1 MNILI
6 HPQKKLLPVLV
17 SLNPQSKHKFF
28 LPQAVL
34 ENNINFI
41 LGYSYF
47 LSILNVFYWSFLP
60 VCSKVT
66 SAFILISNTIFCNQK
81 VKKFSPQIF

>member
-6 HPQKKLLPVLV
+6 HLQKKLLSVLV
-17 SLNPQSKHKFF
+17 SLNPQSKRKFF

-41 LGYSYF
+41 LGYSYY
-47 LSILNVFYWSFLP
+47 LSILNVFYWSFL
-60 VCSKVT
+60 
-66 SAFILISNTIFCNQK
+66 N
-81 VKKFSPQIF
+81 

>member
-28 LPQAVL
+28 LTQAVL

-47 LSILNVFYWSFLP
+47 LSIWNVFIDLLYLY
-60 VCSKVT
+60 V
-66 SAFILISNTIFCNQK
+66 
-81 VKKFSPQIF
+81 VK

>member
-47 LSILNVFYWSFLP
+47 LLSILNVFIDLLYLY
-60 VCSKVT
+60 V
-66 SAFILISNTIFCNQK
+66 
-81 VKKFSPQIF
+81 VK

>member
-6 HPQKKLLPVLV
+6 HLQKKLLSVLV
-17 SLNPQSKHKFF
+17 SLNPQSKRKFF

-41 LGYSYF
+41 LGYSYY
-47 LSILNVFYWSFLP
+47 LSILNVFY
-60 VCSKVT
+60 
-66 SAFILISNTIFCNQK
+66 
-81 VKKFSPQIF
+81 

>member
-6 HPQKKLLPVLV
+6 HPQKKLLSVLV
-17 SLNPQSKHKFF
+17 SLNPQSKRKFF

-41 LGYSYF
+41 LGYSYY
-47 LSILNVFYWSFLP
+47 LSILNVFYWSFL
-60 VCSKVT
+60 
-66 SAFILISNTIFCNQK
+66 N
-81 VKKFSPQIF
+81 

>member
-17 SLNPQSKHKFF
+17 SLNPQSKYKFF

-47 LSILNVFYWSFLP
+47 LSILNVFIDLLYLY
-60 VCSKVT
+60 V
-66 SAFILISNTIFCNQK
+66 
-81 VKKFSPQIF
+81 VK

>member
-6 HPQKKLLPVLV
+6 HPRKKLLPVLV
-17 SLNPQSKHKFF
+17 SLNPQSKRKFF

-41 LGYSYF
+41 LGYSYY
-47 LSILNVFYWSFLP
+47 LSILNVFYWSFL
-60 VCSKVT
+60 
-66 SAFILISNTIFCNQK
+66 N
-81 VKKFSPQIF
+81 